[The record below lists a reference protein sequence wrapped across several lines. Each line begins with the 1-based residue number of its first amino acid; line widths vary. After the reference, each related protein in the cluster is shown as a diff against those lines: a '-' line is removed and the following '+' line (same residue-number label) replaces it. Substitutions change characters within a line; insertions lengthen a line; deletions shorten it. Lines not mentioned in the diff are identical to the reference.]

1 MPGLAISLVD
11 GAIIGLYLFLTLMLG
26 FWLTKETNTLS
37 DYLVGGRSL
46 PWYAVLGSIIATE
59 TSAVSFLSVPGLVYA
74 TTGNMKFLQLALGFI
89 LGRWIAAYWLLPSF
103 FEGSR
108 FSAYEVLR
116 ERFGGS
122 AQKMASILFLM
133 TRTVADGL
141 RLYLTAIVIS
151 EMLSCSMTLGII
163 VMATVTV
170 IYSASGGIKS
180 IIWNDCLQLIIYL
193 LGAILALGLI
203 AQSCEGSFADW
214 LWKAKDA
221 GKFTWLDLQPSW
233 QTENLWA
240 GLLGGAF
247 LSLATHGTDQMM
259 VQRYLSARSLK
270 DARIALLLSGPCV
283 LIQFMLFLLV
293 GVALWAYYQSHPIE
307 QTLKNDQVF
316 AHFIVHVMPVGMS
329 GLTLAAVLSVAMS
342 TISSSV
348 GSSVSTFVTDLWLG
362 GSRTG
367 KDEASM
373 TWLCRIATVGFGL
386 LQAIVALSVAWL
398 PVLQVQSV
406 INQVLTLSGFASGIV
421 LGIFLLTIS
430 RRKITAPVLTL
441 AMISAVV
448 LTSLFVFAPK
458 ESYFKIAGPLA
469 AFTTATITVIVAT
482 VTQSLANQ
490 IKSPQPSDP

>member
-1 MPGLAISLVD
+1 MPGSAISLVD
-11 GAIIGLYLFLTLMLG
+11 GAIIGIYLVMTLMLG

-122 AQKMASILFLM
+122 AQKMASILFLI

-151 EMLSCSMTLGII
+151 EMLSCSMTLGIL

-193 LGAILALGLI
+193 LGAVLALGLI
-203 AQSCEGSFADW
+203 IRSCEGSFGDW
-214 LWKAKDA
+214 LWKAQES
-221 GKFTWLDLQPSW
+221 GKFDWLDLTPSW

-348 GSSVSTFVTDLWLG
+348 GSSASTFVTDLWLG
-362 GSRTG
+362 GSQVA

-373 TWLCRIATVGFGL
+373 TWLCRVATVGFGL
-386 LQAIVALSVAWL
+386 LQAVVALAVAWL

-430 RRKITAPVLTL
+430 RRKISAPTLTV
-441 AMISAVV
+441 AMISAVA
-448 LTSLFVFAPK
+448 LTSLLVFAPK
-458 ESYFKIAGPLA
+458 DSHFKIVGTLA
-469 AFTTATITVIVAT
+469 AFTTATVTVIAAT
-482 VTQSLANQ
+482 AIQSLANRM
-490 IKSPQPSDP
+490 KFPHA

>member
-1 MPGLAISLVD
+1 
-11 GAIIGLYLFLTLMLG
+11 
-26 FWLTKETNTLS
+26 
-37 DYLVGGRSL
+37 
-46 PWYAVLGSIIATE
+46 
-59 TSAVSFLSVPGLVYA
+59 
-74 TTGNMKFLQLALGFI
+74 
-89 LGRWIAAYWLLPSF
+89 
-103 FEGSR
+103 
-108 FSAYEVLR
+108 
-116 ERFGGS
+116 
-122 AQKMASILFLM
+122 M
-133 TRTVADGL
+133 T
-141 RLYLTAIVIS
+141 
-151 EMLSCSMTLGII
+151 
-163 VMATVTV
+163 
-170 IYSASGGIKS
+170 
-180 IIWNDCLQLIIYL
+180 
-193 LGAILALGLI
+193 
-203 AQSCEGSFADW
+203 
-214 LWKAKDA
+214 
-221 GKFTWLDLQPSW
+221 PSW

-283 LIQFMLFLLV
+283 LVQFILFLLV

-348 GSSVSTFVTDLWLG
+348 GSSASTFVTDLWIG
-362 GSRTG
+362 GSQAR

-441 AMISAVV
+441 AMISAVA

-458 ESYFKIAGPLA
+458 ESFFKIAGTLA
-469 AFTTATITVIVAT
+469 AFTTATTTVLVAT
-482 VTQSLANQ
+482 VTQSLANR
-490 IKSPQPSDP
+490 IK